1 MKFYDVT
8 DLAIRNLRESIL
20 RNSLTT
26 IGISVGVASLVA
38 MLSLGIGLQQLASSR
53 LQKSGLFDTVVV
65 TSRRDVRNF
74 RDQQLENG
82 PAPAQSPTLDE
93 PARQRIAQLPGVVEA
108 YPDIRFVTEVRLDD
122 KPHLAMVAGI
132 PFSARNNDAFDGMQ
146 GSFFSS
152 ETGTEVILQKSFA
165 EELLG
170 MTPKPG
176 VDNTNIADLAKPLLG
191 KELTMRYAER
201 TASPSSMGT
210 ADAAAYSVISR
221 QQALKIVGIT
231 DLDPDSMRGAARARL
246 FLPLKLAQ
254 DLHVMQPTEMRDTS
268 FDGTPTYTS
277 LSVRVKVPSQVP
289 DVESAVKN
297 MGFNAFSI
305 VDANKSMSQFFK
317 ILDLFLG
324 IFGSLALAVAS
335 IGIVNTLVMAV
346 LERRREIGI
355 MKALGASD
363 ADVRGLFFAEAGA
376 MGLFGGACGVALGFA
391 IGRAINFGT
400 NIYLAR
406 QHFPPAQIWSV
417 PVWLVLAAI
426 IFSIVVSLLSGLYPA
441 ARAARLDPVQAL
453 RYE

>member
-1 MKFYDVT
+1 
-8 DLAIRNLRESIL
+8 
-20 RNSLTT
+20 
-26 IGISVGVASLVA
+26 
-38 MLSLGIGLQQLASSR
+38 
-53 LQKSGLFDTVVV
+53 
-65 TSRRDVRNF
+65 
-74 RDQQLENG
+74 
-82 PAPAQSPTLDE
+82 
-93 PARQRIAQLPGVVEA
+93 
-108 YPDIRFVTEVRLDD
+108 
-122 KPHLAMVAGI
+122 
-132 PFSARNNDAFDGMQ
+132 
-146 GSFFSS
+146 
-152 ETGTEVILQKSFA
+152 
-165 EELLG
+165 
-170 MTPKPG
+170 

-191 KELTMRYAER
+191 KELTVRYAQR
-201 TASPSSMGT
+201 SASQSPGSTS
-210 ADAAAYSVISR
+210 DSAAYSVVSR
-221 QQALKIVGIT
+221 DQTLKIVGIT

-254 DLHVMQPTEMRDTS
+254 DLHVMLPTEMRDAS
-268 FDGTPTYTS
+268 FNGTPTYTS
-277 LSVRVKVPSQVP
+277 LSVRVKGTSQVAE
-289 DVESAVKN
+289 VENAVKN

-305 VDANKSMSQFFK
+305 VDANKSISQFFK
-317 ILDLFLG
+317 VLDLFLG

-376 MGLFGGACGVALGFA
+376 MGLFGGAAGVALGFA

-417 PVWLVLAAI
+417 PLWLVLVAI
-426 IFSIVVSLLSGLYPA
+426 AFSIVVSLLSGLYPA